1 MELKQKKEETPKQ
14 TIEKPAPKEPTPEP
28 EEKNPVLQPT
38 PEPEPVQNII
48 KKPPPPKQFIRI
60 QKPLRRPHPDEELY
74 DNAIIEMLRQQ
85 FYHQTRQRLYNDIF
99 SY

>member
-1 MELKQKKEETPKQ
+1 MELKQKKEETSKQ

-28 EEKNPVLQPT
+28 EEEPT
-38 PEPEPVQNII
+38 PEPEPVQNMI
-48 KKPPPPKQFIRI
+48 KKPPPPKQFIRS

-74 DNAIIEMLRQQ
+74 DNASIEMLRQQ